1 MTNSEIIFQLKE
13 RVRILTAAESCQTNY
28 DAKELIR
35 LERGYVEATIE
46 FREKYG
52 GIDQVMIEP
61 DTRKDQ

>member
-1 MTNSEIIFQLKE
+1 MTNEGIIFQLKE
-13 RVRILTAAESCQTNY
+13 RVRILTAAESRQTNY

-52 GIDQVMIEP
+52 GIDHVMIESESEP
-61 DTRKDQ
+61 A